1 MRIYHRLLHIR
12 DQKERQDGIP
22 EHIINHPAFQLVT
35 DFRLQVQVASGTITK
50 RSTLVVDGEG
60 MRIFGRLVG
69 VLKEMGNTIMTYL
82 VACIMERLFGADTI
96 EDIEAL
102 RGGLS
107 LPDIIDGKAEAVP
120 QITEVG
126 EPDSEML
133 EDEEEG
139 EDADEL
145 GQFLEEPAAEEP
157 AITTSVSWP
166 TMGTTSQS
174 SVFGTQPKAVSV
186 FGSAPTQPAP
196 TSVFAASQSAPAIAQ
211 ASAFSN
217 INSRPNVFG
226 NLTFGAPTSTSQ
238 PASVFGRVF
247 SASSISPTPPNPPP
261 PQRLSFPPK
270 PAAQPVVFPA
280 PNQLLP
286 SRADSGASFR
296 VCGIRKVP
304 LR

>member
-12 DQKERQDGIP
+12 DQIERQDGIP
-22 EHIINHPAFQLVT
+22 EHILNHPAFQLVT
-35 DFRLQVQVASGTITK
+35 DFRLQVQAASGKITK
-50 RSTLVVDGEG
+50 RSTLIVDGEG

-69 VLKEMGNTIMTYL
+69 VLKEMGNTIMIYL

-107 LPDIIDGKAEAVP
+107 LPDIIDGKGERAPEIAE
-120 QITEVG
+120 IG

-133 EDEEEG
+133 EDEQEDEEV
-139 EDADEL
+139 DEL
-145 GQFLEEPAAEEP
+145 DQFLEEPATEEP
-157 AITTSVSWP
+157 AVTTSVSWP
-166 TMGTTSQS
+166 TLSTTSRP
-174 SVFGTQPKAVSV
+174 SVFGTQPKAASV
-186 FGSAPTQPAP
+186 FGSAQTQPAP
-196 TSVFAASQSAPAIAQ
+196 TSVFGTSQSAPAIAQ

-238 PASVFGRVF
+238 PASVFGSVF
-247 SASSISPTPPNPPP
+247 STSSSSPTPNPPP
-261 PQRLSFPPK
+261 PQQLSSPPK
-270 PAAQPVVFPA
+270 PAAHVIVFPA
-280 PNQLLP
+280 PGESLP
-286 SRADSGASFR
+286 YRADSGASFR
-296 VCGIRKVP
+296 VRGRRNIF